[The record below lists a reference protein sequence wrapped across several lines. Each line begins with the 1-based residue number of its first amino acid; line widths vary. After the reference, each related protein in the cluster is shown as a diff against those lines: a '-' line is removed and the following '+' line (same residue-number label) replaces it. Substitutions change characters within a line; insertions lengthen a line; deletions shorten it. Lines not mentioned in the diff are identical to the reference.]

1 MSKAWRGVAAFEA
14 TASEVRELEVQ
25 SQATKSSKKKGKLQ
39 AKKRKKQVPSLAFSA
54 WSTPRCSPQ
63 VYS

>member
-39 AKKRKKQVPSLAFSA
+39 AKKRKKQVPSLL
-54 WSTPRCSPQ
+54 RL
-63 VYS
+63 VYAEMLAAGV